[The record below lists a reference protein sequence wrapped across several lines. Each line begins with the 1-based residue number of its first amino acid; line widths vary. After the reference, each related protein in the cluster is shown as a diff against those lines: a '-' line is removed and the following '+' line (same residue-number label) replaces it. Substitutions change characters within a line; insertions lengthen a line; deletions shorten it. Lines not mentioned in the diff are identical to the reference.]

1 MLLFDAVLTHDDGS
15 INVGEADS
23 VVEKCKT
30 RLKVCVWCPSD
41 DWQFSRPSAH
51 FLMGDM
57 MKFEVSVKQFH
68 HVPLRVTVDSC
79 VATVV
84 PNIDTVP
91 RYTFIGNKGSVCWT
105 AFVFVFNVPISL
117 IILCCLQVSV

>member
-1 MLLFDAVLTHDDGS
+1 M
-15 INVGEADS
+15 
-23 VVEKCKT
+23 
-30 RLKVCVWCPSD
+30 RLKVCVWCLSD

-51 FLMGDM
+51 FMMGDM

-91 RYTFIGNKGSVCWT
+91 RYTFIGNKGSVC
-105 AFVFVFNVPISL
+105 
-117 IILCCLQVSV
+117 